1 MRVASKSWLTLAGPS
16 ILLSQL
22 LLTVL
27 PSHAAD
33 ADLQRGNIQP
43 NVATASTD
51 HRQQVA
57 YSGKPNQQAGQASP
71 TRGGTYRGMEL
82 QLPKMP
88 FARSGGNARPTAPR
102 NHAALRQRAA
112 AGQQSQAST
121 QTPTRFLTPPTAY
134 AAASAD
140 SISQASQV
148 MPGTPR
154 IGQVPTRNPAAG
166 RRTASLLPASI
177 PSNSANR
184 TPAIEGPST
193 TAQRPN
199 TGTMTTSGP
208 PAVEPHATTAAT
220 PDSPADRLILQA
232 HELSRGAKTSDDF
245 TRLIET
251 CRRTRAS
258 QPSAAASKYANE
270 LAAWAFN
277 RRGQIKADAGQ
288 IKEAMLDF
296 DDAVRADPNCWR
308 AIHNG
313 GVIAAQ
319 SGQFEQAFDA
329 FNRTIQ
335 VNAEF
340 AKAYSNRAA
349 LFVVAGDLLPA
360 LQDYQRAIELDP
372 NLAVAHRGR
381 GRVCHLLGRLDEAI
395 GHYDAAVQLASD
407 DAYAMA
413 SRADLLTDLG
423 RYADAL
429 ADYEH
434 SIEIDPSTPHA
445 YRGLAWLMATCPD
458 ESVRNPS
465 RAIELAEFAMQLN
478 GEKDSVS
485 FDTLAAA
492 QASAGD
498 FPTAMTTLHQAIE
511 IAPEDER
518 TVYQDRLLMY
528 QRARPFRITT
538 VLPVAQASYRTASQ

>member
-1 MRVASKSWLTLAGPS
+1 
-16 ILLSQL
+16 
-22 LLTVL
+22 
-27 PSHAAD
+27 
-33 ADLQRGNIQP
+33 
-43 NVATASTD
+43 
-51 HRQQVA
+51 
-57 YSGKPNQQAGQASP
+57 
-71 TRGGTYRGMEL
+71 
-82 QLPKMP
+82 
-88 FARSGGNARPTAPR
+88 
-102 NHAALRQRAA
+102 
-112 AGQQSQAST
+112 
-121 QTPTRFLTPPTAY
+121 
-134 AAASAD
+134 
-140 SISQASQV
+140 
-148 MPGTPR
+148 
-154 IGQVPTRNPAAG
+154 
-166 RRTASLLPASI
+166 
-177 PSNSANR
+177 
-184 TPAIEGPST
+184 
-193 TAQRPN
+193 
-199 TGTMTTSGP
+199 MTTSGP

-395 GHYDAAVQLASD
+395 GHYDAAVQLAPD

-429 ADYEH
+429 ADYQH

-528 QRARPFRITT
+528 QHARPFRITT
-538 VLPVAQASYRTASQ
+538 VRPVAQASYRTASQ